1 MAPALQLPSLQ
12 DLRSEESRGTL
23 IAGLFAGLLA
33 FVFGQQVITLLGPG
47 SKFSPS
53 LLSTH
58 GIGFGIPEIVAFPLS
73 VVLALSMALFIFM
86 RLSELNKGHF
96 NPSETGKRMQKLMV
110 IAALPFVFYSIFQ
123 LVFLIETDKSWYFGT
138 EFLWERVGFDIRNP
152 WPYESDLASSRAK
165 YFIIGIISA
174 VRVVLVSIVLCTILG
189 IFTGV
194 MRLSRNKVVSSLAT
208 AYVEFFRN
216 LPLIVQLFFW
226 YTGVLLAL
234 PMLDERVILAGGW
247 IQLSSK
253 GTMLPGI
260 DVQNMALLYLVIT
273 IPMAVRIAMRFLTR
287 SEPRKD
293 PLGATEESETG
304 GQLNS
309 LLAIIKRP
317 LSFAGWRGEG
327 LLADLLALA
336 CTLLFVYL
344 IVGFWTYGPIM
355 FILGLLAFLYS
366 VYITFNLNNIGLND
380 FKIDETTE
388 GVRKRSGIWI
398 ATLLVTLFL
407 LNQAITPAQP
417 EIIKPTSGWASW
429 YYSQG
434 MEISHQF
441 MALMIGLTIY
451 TSVQVAEIVRGS
463 IQSLPRGQ
471 VEAAISQGLSPL
483 QRLRLVIL
491 PQALRSMIPAM
502 TNQYLNCWKN
512 SSLALVVGYSDFFAV
527 SITFVNNTG
536 QAVPIFLMI
545 LVTYQSGSL
554 LISAIMNT
562 INAQVTKVKI

>member
-1 MAPALQLPSLQ
+1 
-12 DLRSEESRGTL
+12 
-23 IAGLFAGLLA
+23 
-33 FVFGQQVITLLGPG
+33 
-47 SKFSPS
+47 
-53 LLSTH
+53 
-58 GIGFGIPEIVAFPLS
+58 
-73 VVLALSMALFIFM
+73 
-86 RLSELNKGHF
+86 
-96 NPSETGKRMQKLMV
+96 MQKLMLL
-110 IAALPFVFYSIFQ
+110 AALPFIFYSIFQ
-123 LVFLIETDKSWYFGT
+123 LAFLIENDKSWYFGT
-138 EFLWERVGFDIRNP
+138 EFLWEQVGFDIKNT

-174 VRVVLVSIVLCTILG
+174 VRVVLVSIVLCTIIG
-189 IFTGV
+189 VFTGV

-226 YTGVLLAL
+226 YAGALLSL
-234 PMLDERVILAGGW
+234 PFLSDRTILAGGW

-260 DVQNMALLYLVIT
+260 EVQSMTLLYLAIVF
-273 IPMAVRIAMRFLTR
+273 PLLVRVVMRHLTR
-287 SEPRKD
+287 SKPRD
-293 PLGATEESETG
+293 NPLGTTG
-304 GQLNS
+304 DIQGSINF
-309 LLAIIKRP
+309 LLGIIKRP
-317 LSFAGWRGEG
+317 LSFVGWRAET
-327 LLADLLALA
+327 LLADLLFIA
-336 CTLLFVYL
+336 CTLLFVFL
-344 IVGFWTYGPIM
+344 INNFWTYGPIM
-355 FILGLLAFLYS
+355 FIIGLFIFLYS
-366 VYITFNLNNIGLND
+366 IYIVFNLNNIGLND
-380 FKIDETTE
+380 FEIDETPR
-388 GVRKRSGIWI
+388 GARIRWAIWLT
-398 ATLLVTLFL
+398 TLLVSFYL
-407 LNQAITPAQP
+407 LSNAIYPAKP
-417 EIIKPTSGWASW
+417 EIVQPTSGWASW

-471 VEAAISQGLSPL
+471 VEAAISQGLSPF

-527 SITFVNNTG
+527 SMTFVNNTG

-545 LVTYQSGSL
+545 LVTYQCGSL
-554 LISAIMNT
+554 LISAIMN
-562 INAQVTKVKI
+562 ILNAQVTKVKI

>member
-1 MAPALQLPSLQ
+1 M
-12 DLRSEESRGTL
+12 
-23 IAGLFAGLLA
+23 GLVAGLLT
-33 FVFGQQVITLLGPG
+33 FVFGLQVITLFGPG

-53 LLSTH
+53 LLSAY
-58 GIGFGIPEIVAFPLS
+58 GIGFGIPNIAAFPLS
-73 VVLALSMALFIFM
+73 VVLALSMALFTFI

-96 NPSETGKRMQKLMV
+96 NPSETGKRIQKLMV

-123 LVFLIETDKSWYFGT
+123 LIFLIETDKSWYFGT
-138 EFLWERVGFDIRNP
+138 GFLWERVGFDIRNP

-174 VRVVLVSIVLCTILG
+174 VRVVLVSIVLCTIIG
-189 IFTGV
+189 IFAGV

-260 DVQNMALLYLVIT
+260 DVQNMILLYLVIT
-273 IPMAVRIAMRFLTR
+273 IPLAVRVVMRFLTR

-293 PLGATEESETG
+293 PLGATEDTG
-304 GQLNS
+304 GPPNS
-309 LLAIIKRP
+309 PLATIKRP
-317 LSFAGWRGEG
+317 LSFAGWRGEA
-327 LLADLLALA
+327 LLADLLFLA
-336 CTLLFVYL
+336 CTLLFIFL
-344 IVGFWTYGPIM
+344 IDGFWTYGPVM
-355 FILGLLAFLYS
+355 FILGLLVFLYS
-366 VYITFNLNNIGLND
+366 IYITFNLNNIGLND

-388 GVRKRSGIWI
+388 GVRNRSRIWI

-407 LNQAITPAQP
+407 LNQAITPAKP
-417 EIIKPTSGWASW
+417 EIIQPSAGWASW

-441 MALMIGLTIY
+441 MSLMIGLTIY
-451 TSVQVAEIVRGS
+451 TSSQVSEIVRGS

-471 VEAAISQGLSPL
+471 IEAAISQGLSPL

>member
-1 MAPALQLPSLQ
+1 MAPALQIPSLQ
-12 DLRSEESRGTL
+12 ELRSEESRGIL
-23 IAGLFAGLLA
+23 IAGLFAGLLT
-33 FVFGQQVITLLGPG
+33 FVFGQQVITLFGPG
-47 SKFSPS
+47 SRFSPS
-53 LLSTH
+53 LLSAY
-58 GIGFGIPEIVAFPLS
+58 GIGFGIPKIAAFPLS
-73 VVLALSMALFIFM
+73 VVLALSMALFIFI
-86 RLSELNKGHF
+86 RLSELNKGRF
-96 NPSETGKRMQKLMV
+96 NPSETGKRMQKLMG

-123 LVFLIETDKSWYFGT
+123 LIFLIETDKSWYFGT

-174 VRVVLVSIVLCTILG
+174 VRVVLISIVLCTIIG

-260 DVQNMALLYLVIT
+260 DVQNMTLLYLVIT
-273 IPMAVRIAMRFLTR
+273 IPLAVRVVMRFLTR

-293 PLGATEESETG
+293 PLGAEDTG
-304 GQLNS
+304 GPPNS
-309 LLAIIKRP
+309 LLVTIKRP
-317 LSFAGWRGEG
+317 LSFAGWRREA
-327 LLADLLALA
+327 LLADLLFLV

-344 IVGFWTYGPIM
+344 IDGFWTYGPIM

-366 VYITFNLNNIGLND
+366 TYIVFNLNNIGLND

-388 GVRKRSGIWI
+388 GVWKRSAIWI

-407 LNQAITPAQP
+407 LNQAITPAKP
-417 EIIKPTSGWASW
+417 EIIQPTSGWASW

-441 MALMIGLTIY
+441 MSLMIGLTIY
-451 TSVQVAEIVRGS
+451 TSVQVSEIVRGS

-471 VEAAISQGLSPL
+471 VEAAISQGLSPF